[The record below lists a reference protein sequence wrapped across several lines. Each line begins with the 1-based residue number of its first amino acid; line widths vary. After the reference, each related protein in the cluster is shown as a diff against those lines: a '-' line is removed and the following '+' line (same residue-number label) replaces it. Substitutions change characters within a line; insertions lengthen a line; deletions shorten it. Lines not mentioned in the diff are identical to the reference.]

1 MTGEVSSL
9 EHEIGD
15 DTVEGAASVSLF
27 ASQSSDVN
35 ERHTNPFCPVHNS
48 RKFLAVLGTTS
59 SYSLLYQSARV
70 PELRPCSIAQIN
82 T

>member
-1 MTGEVSSL
+1 MTGEISSL

-27 ASQSSDVN
+27 ASQSFDVDA
-35 ERHTNPFCPVHNS
+35 RHTNPFCPVHNS

-59 SYSLLYQSARV
+59 SYSLLHHRQHG
-70 PELRPCSIAQIN
+70 P
-82 T
+82 